1 MISTL
6 QAAWKV
12 DELRRKLLFTLVML
26 FVFRL
31 GAHVPVPGVEAK
43 VFADL
48 VSSNMLFGFFD
59 VISGGAFKN
68 FSIFAMSITPYI
80 NASIIMQLLTI
91 VIPHLERL
99 SKEGEEGRKKITQYI
114 RYLTV
119 VLAFIQAIGTTAAL
133 RQAMINPSIW
143 SYLLVAL
150 TLTAGTAF
158 LMWLGEQITEKGI
171 GNGISLLIFAGIV
184 SRLPGALSNLAQY
197 IQTGTINYLSLLMLV
212 VIAAIVIAGIVYVQE
227 GQRRIPVQ
235 YAKRVVGRRVYGG
248 QNTHLPIRVNQ
259 AGVIPVIFASSLMM
273 FPEQIARFFPTSKI
287 AGWYLAAFSW
297 GSVLHTVIYALLII
311 GFTYFYTAVIM
322 NPVDVA
328 DNIKKYGGFIPG
340 IRAGRPT
347 ADYIGKVM
355 GRITLAGA
363 IFLATI
369 AILPNFVLAAT
380 KIPNIYFGG
389 TSLLIVVGVALD
401 TMKQME
407 SHLLTRS
414 YQGFIK

>member
-1 MISTL
+1 MIGTL
-6 QAAWKV
+6 QAAWKIE
-12 DELRRKLLFTLVML
+12 ELRRKLLFTLGLL

-31 GAHVPVPGVEAK
+31 GAHIPVPGVDSS
-43 VFADL
+43 VFAEL
-48 VSSNMLFGFFD
+48 VKSNTLFGFFD

-80 NASIIMQLLTI
+80 NASIIMQLLTA

-133 RQAMINPSIW
+133 RQAMGHPTVW
-143 SYLLVAL
+143 TYLLVAV

-158 LMWLGEQITEKGI
+158 LMWLGEQITEKGL

-184 SRLPGALSNLAQY
+184 SRLPSALTNLVEY
-197 IQTGTINYLSLLMLV
+197 LRIGTINIFSVLLLV
-212 VIAAIVIAGIVYVQE
+212 VIAALVIAAIVAVQE

-248 QNTHLPIRVNQ
+248 QSTHLPLRVNQ
-259 AGVIPVIFASSLMM
+259 AGVIPVIFASSIMM
-273 FPEQIARFFPTSKI
+273 FPEQIARYFPGNKV
-287 AGWYLAAFSW
+287 ANWYLAYFGW
-297 GSVLHTVIYALLII
+297 GHLMHTLLYALLII
-311 GFTYFYTAVIM
+311 GFTYFYTAIIM
-322 NPVDVA
+322 NPVDMA

-347 ADYIGKVM
+347 AEYITRVM
-355 GRITLAGA
+355 GRVTLAGA
-363 IFLATI
+363 VFLALI
-369 AILPNFVLAAT
+369 AILPNFVLATT

-407 SHLLTRS
+407 SHMLMRS

>member
-6 QAAWKV
+6 QAAWKIE
-12 DELRRKLLFTLVML
+12 ELRRKLLFTLAML

-31 GAHVPVPGVEAK
+31 GAHIPVPGVDSK
-43 VFADL
+43 IFADL
-48 VSSNMLFGFFD
+48 VASNTLFGFFD

-80 NASIIMQLLTI
+80 NASIIMQLLTV

-99 SKEGEEGRKKITQYI
+99 AKEGEEGRKRITQYT

-133 RQAMINPSIW
+133 RVAMGNPTVW
-143 SYLLVAL
+143 TYLLVAI
-150 TLTAGTAF
+150 TLTAGTAL
-158 LMWLGEQITEKGI
+158 LMWLGEQITDKGI

-184 SRLPGALSNLAQY
+184 SSLPGALTSLVEY
-197 IQTGTINYLSLLMLV
+197 LQTGTINILSLLLLV
-212 VIAAIVIAGIVYVQE
+212 VIAAIVIAAIVTVQE

-248 QNTHLPIRVNQ
+248 QSTHLPLRVNQ
-259 AGVIPVIFASSLMM
+259 AGVIPVIFASSIMM
-273 FPEQIARFFPTSKI
+273 FPEQIARYFVDSKI
-287 AGWYLAAFSW
+287 AAWYLSVFSW
-297 GSVLHTVIYALLII
+297 GTFLHTLIYALLII

-322 NPVDVA
+322 NPVDMA

-347 ADYIGKVM
+347 AEYISRVM
-355 GRITLAGA
+355 GRVTLAGA
-363 IFLATI
+363 VFLAII
-369 AILPNFVLAAT
+369 AILPNFVLIAT

-407 SHLLTRS
+407 SHMLMRS